1 MRISINLSRNMRAG
15 SNTRGP
21 EYPVI
26 CALSLLPATS
36 SAAQTDPGTTV
47 STPALAIFV
56 VFIAITLGITWW
68 AAKRTRERRDF
79 YAAGNRITGF
89 QNGLAIA
96 GDFMSAATILGIT
109 GLIYTAGFDA
119 VIYILS
125 PMFGFFLLLVLLAE
139 PFRNLGRF
147 TIADIAVYRLN
158 QKPVRA
164 YAAVTSLAIVLMYLI
179 SQMVGAGAL
188 IQLLFGIKYST
199 AVLIIG
205 SLMVIYVSVGGM
217 MATTWVQIIK
227 AVLMLLG
234 ITLLAVGTMHQFD
247 YSFVKMY
254 REVAQY
260 HPLGSSVFEPG
271 VILKDGVSTA
281 SLTLALLFGFL
292 GLPHIVMRLF
302 TVPDVKQTYRSVL
315 FSTIFIG
322 YVFIIVMFIIGF
334 GAIVLL
340 HQHPELYGADGR
352 IIGGNNMVTMHLSR
366 IVGGELFLGFMS
378 AIVFA
383 TILAV
388 VAGLTLAG
396 ASALSHDLYNN
407 VLRHGQAGTTEELRV
422 TRIATVLL
430 GIIAIGCGI
439 LFEGQNIAFMI
450 SMVFAISA
458 SANFPLLI
466 LSIYWRGLTTRGA
479 ICGGLAGLILSIGL
493 IVLGPAIWVDI
504 LGHDQPLFPYAYP
517 AIFSMPAAF
526 FLMWLVSVLDNS
538 PTAHADRSK
547 HDELFIKIYTGT
559 AN

>member
-1 MRISINLSRNMRAG
+1 
-15 SNTRGP
+15 
-21 EYPVI
+21 
-26 CALSLLPATS
+26 
-36 SAAQTDPGTTV
+36 
-47 STPALAIFV
+47 
-56 VFIAITLGITWW
+56 
-68 AAKRTRERRDF
+68 
-79 YAAGNRITGF
+79 
-89 QNGLAIA
+89 
-96 GDFMSAATILGIT
+96 MSAATILGIT

-125 PMFGFFLLLVLLAE
+125 PMFGFFMLLVLLAE

-147 TIADIAVYRLN
+147 TIADVAVYRLN

-164 YAAVTSLAIVLMYLI
+164 YTAVTSLAIVLMYLI

-188 IQLLFGIKYST
+188 IQLLFGINYTTS
-199 AVLIIG
+199 VIIIG

-234 ITLLAVGTMHQFD
+234 ITLLAIGTMHQFD
-247 YSFVKMY
+247 YSFSRMY
-254 REVAQY
+254 QEVAEY
-260 HPLGSSVFEPG
+260 HPLGARVFGPG
-271 VILKDGVSTA
+271 EILKDGISTV
-281 SLTLALLFGFL
+281 SLTIALTFGFL

-315 FSTIFIG
+315 FSTVFIG
-322 YVFIIVMFIIGF
+322 YVFIIVMFIIGY
-334 GAIVLL
+334 GAVVLL
-340 HQHPELYGADGR
+340 HQHPEFYGADGR

-396 ASALSHDLYNN
+396 ASALSHDIYNN
-407 VLRHGQAGTTEELRV
+407 VLRHGQAGTIEELRV

-430 GIIAIGCGI
+430 GIIATGCGI
-439 LFEGQNIAFMI
+439 LFEKQNIAFMI

-479 ICGGLAGLILSIGL
+479 ICGGLAGLILSVAL
-493 IVLGPAIWVDI
+493 IILGPAIWVNI
-504 LGHDQPLFPYAYP
+504 LGYTRPLFPYAYP

-538 PTAHADRSK
+538 PTAHEDRAK

-559 AN
+559 AT

>member
-1 MRISINLSRNMRAG
+1 MMKTKPVNLIKFLLISL
-15 SNTRGP
+15 
-21 EYPVI
+21 V
-26 CALSLLPATS
+26 SLLPVAVTAAETAGGKEV
-36 SAAQTDPGTTV
+36 SAAAV
-47 STPALAIFV
+47 AIFI
-56 VFIAITLGITWW
+56 VFIGITLVITWW
-68 AAKRTRERRDF
+68 AAKRTREKRDF
-79 YAAGNRITGF
+79 YAAGGRITGL

-109 GLIYTAGFDA
+109 GLIYSAGFDA

-125 PMFGFFLLLVLLAE
+125 PMFGFFILLVLLAQ

-147 TIADIAVYRLN
+147 TIADVAVYRLD

-164 YAAVTSLAIVLMYLI
+164 YAAVTSLAVVLMYLI

-199 AVLIIG
+199 AVVIIG
-205 SLMVIYVSVGGM
+205 SLMVFYVSVGGM

-227 AVLMLLG
+227 AVLMLIG
-234 ITLLAVGTMHQFD
+234 ITLLAIGTMHEFD
-247 YSFVKMY
+247 FSFARMY
-254 REVAQY
+254 REVVEY
-260 HPLGSSVFEPG
+260 HPLGKAVLSPG
-271 VILKDGVSTA
+271 IILKDGISTV
-281 SLTLALLFGFL
+281 SLTLALVFGFL
-292 GLPHIVMRLF
+292 GLPHILMRLF
-302 TVPDVKQTYRSVL
+302 TVPDVKQAYRSVL
-315 FSTIFIG
+315 YSTVFIG

-340 HQHPELYGADGR
+340 HQHPEVFTTNGGV
-352 IIGGNNMVTMHLSR
+352 IGGNNMVTMHLSR

-407 VLRHGQAGTTEELRV
+407 VLRNGQAGTIEELRI

-439 LFEGQNIAFMI
+439 LFEKQNIAFMI

-479 ICGGLAGLILSIGL
+479 LCGGLVGLILSVGL
-493 IVLGPAIWVDI
+493 IILGPAIWVNI
-504 LGHDQPLFPYAYP
+504 LGHEKPVFPYAYP

-526 FLMWLVSVLDNS
+526 ITMWLVSVLDNS
-538 PTAHADRSK
+538 RTAESDRSK
-547 HDELFIKIYTGT
+547 HDDMLIKIYTGT
-559 AN
+559 AS

>member
-1 MRISINLSRNMRAG
+1 MRAG
-15 SNTRGP
+15 KQISVP
-21 EYPVI
+21 EYSVI
-26 CALSLLPATS
+26 GALSLLP
-36 SAAQTDPGTTV
+36 SARAAADTGSGTEV
-47 STPALAIFV
+47 SIPAVAIFI
-56 VFIAITLGITWW
+56 VFIAITLVITWW
-68 AAKRTRERRDF
+68 AAKRTKEKRDF
-79 YAAGNRITGF
+79 YAAGNSITGL

-147 TIADIAVYRLN
+147 TIADVAVYRLN

-164 YAAVTSLAIVLMYLI
+164 YTAVTSLAIVLMYLI

-188 IQLLFGIKYST
+188 IQLLFGINYST
-199 AVLIIG
+199 AVVIIG

-234 ITLLAVGTMHQFD
+234 ITLLAIGTMHQFD
-247 YSFVKMY
+247 YSFTRMY
-254 REVAQY
+254 REVAEY
-260 HPLGSSVFEPG
+260 HSLGARVLGPG
-271 VILKDGVSTA
+271 VILKDGISTV
-281 SLTLALLFGFL
+281 SLTIALTFGFL

-315 FSTIFIG
+315 FSTVFIG

-340 HQHPELYGADGR
+340 HQHPELYGADGG
-352 IIGGNNMVTMHLSR
+352 IIGGNNMVTMHLSKV
-366 IVGGELFLGFMS
+366 VGGELFLGFMS

-407 VLRHGQAGTTEELRV
+407 VFRHGQAGTTEELRI

-430 GIIAIGCGI
+430 GIIATGCGI
-439 LFEGQNIAFMI
+439 SFEKQNIAFMI

-479 ICGGLAGLILSIGL
+479 ICGGLTGLILSIGL
-493 IVLGPAIWVDI
+493 IILGPAIWVDI
-504 LGHDQPLFPYAYP
+504 LGHAQPLFPYAYP

-526 FLMWLVSVLDNS
+526 ILMWMVSVLDNS
-538 PTAHADRSK
+538 RTADSDRSK

-559 AN
+559 AT

>member
-1 MRISINLSRNMRAG
+1 MKASKTGL
-15 SNTRGP
+15 P
-21 EYPVI
+21 EYAVTG
-26 CALSLLPATS
+26 ALLLLPVTNVVAETAS
-36 SAAQTDPGTTV
+36 TKEV
-47 STPALAIFV
+47 STPAVLIFV
-56 VFIAITLGITWW
+56 VFIAITLVITWW
-68 AAKRTRERRDF
+68 AARRTREKRDF
-79 YAAGNRITGF
+79 YTAGSRVTGL

-125 PMFGFFLLLVLLAE
+125 PMFGFFVLLVLLAE

-147 TIADIAVYRLN
+147 TIADVAVYRLD
-158 QKPVRA
+158 QRPVRA
-164 YAAVTSLAIVLMYLI
+164 YVAVTSLAVVLMYLI

-199 AVLIIG
+199 AVVIIG
-205 SLMVIYVSVGGM
+205 GLMVFYVSVGGM

-227 AVLMLLG
+227 AVLMLIG
-234 ITLLAVGTMHQFD
+234 ITLLAIGTMHQFD
-247 YSFVKMY
+247 FSFARMY
-254 REVAQY
+254 REVAAY
-260 HPLGSSVFEPG
+260 HPLGARVFAPG
-271 VILKDGVSTA
+271 VILKDGISTM
-281 SLTLALLFGFL
+281 SLTIALTFGFL

-315 FSTIFIG
+315 FSTVFIG
-322 YVFIIVMFIIGF
+322 YVFIIVMFIIGY

-340 HQHPELYGADGR
+340 HQHPELYGADGG
-352 IIGGNNMVTMHLSR
+352 IIGGNNMVTMHLSK

-388 VAGLTLAG
+388 VSGLTLAG
-396 ASALSHDLYNN
+396 ASALSHDIYNN
-407 VLRHGQAGTTEELRV
+407 VLRHGQAGTTEELRI
-422 TRIATVLL
+422 TRFATVLL

-439 LFEGQNIAFMI
+439 LFERQNIAFMI

-479 ICGGLAGLILSIGL
+479 IFGGLTGLILSVGL
-493 IVLGPAIWVDI
+493 IILGPAVWVNI
-504 LGHDQPLFPYAYP
+504 LGHEQPLFPYSYP
-517 AIFSMPAAF
+517 AIISMPAAF
-526 FLMWLVSVLDNS
+526 LITWIVSVLDHS
-538 PTAHADRSK
+538 PTAELDRSK

-559 AN
+559 AT